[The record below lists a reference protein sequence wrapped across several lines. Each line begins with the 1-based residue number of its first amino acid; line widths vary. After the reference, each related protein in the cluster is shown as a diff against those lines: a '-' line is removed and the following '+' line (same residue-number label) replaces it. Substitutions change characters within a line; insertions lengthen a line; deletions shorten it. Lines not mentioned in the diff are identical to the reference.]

1 MKRIFILIAA
11 VIAVGGIASKYAE
24 AANNNY
30 YVSLSTFE
38 IVGTSTANFT
48 AASILWPNI
57 TGDQEWRKLI
67 LANTANVAQVITFYE
82 NCTDTTTASVYA
94 VITLS
99 TGSAALRTR
108 IINFKSDMFFGGE
121 AETSNLAVKKSSTA
135 SDVHMTLFYE

>member
-11 VIAVGGIASKYAE
+11 VIAAGGIASKYAE
-24 AANNNY
+24 AANNDY

-38 IVGTSTANFT
+38 VVGTSTANFT
-48 AASILWPNI
+48 LAGLVWVDIA
-57 TGDQEWRKLI
+57 GDQEWRKLT
-67 LANTANVAQVITFYE
+67 LANTANVAQIITFYE
-82 NCTDTTTASVYA
+82 NCTDTTTASVYT

-121 AETSNLAVKKSSTA
+121 AETSNLAVKKSSLS
-135 SDVHMTLFYE
+135 SDVHMTLLYK